1 MAWPL
6 SEDAQPQAAKGD
18 AVQLAATTPTQMWP
32 TEKMER
38 CGEKRPQKCGIGGNM
53 NGMRRQVGQ
62 EQDGEPCAGW
72 G

>member
-1 MAWPL
+1 
-6 SEDAQPQAAKGD
+6 
-18 AVQLAATTPTQMWP
+18 MWP

-53 NGMRRQVGQ
+53 SGKWRQVGQ